1 MNNKALDSSETLVQ
15 QAFGTSAA
23 GSGLRR
29 FAKVPLV
36 LFLIAFVFWNPATL
50 PGPQQVVVRLLGSV
64 FAGLISAFFVG
75 TMHLQ
80 ATVRKIQIAAVGG
93 FAAFCLVFLLWK

>member
-1 MNNKALDSSETLVQ
+1 MTTASWVFGSVLV
-15 QAFGTSAA
+15 
-23 GSGLRR
+23 
-29 FAKVPLV
+29 P
-36 LFLIAFVFWNPATL
+36 FLIAFVFWNPATL
-50 PGPQQVVVRLLGSV
+50 PGPQQMVVRLLGSV

-93 FAAFCLVFLLWK
+93 FAAFCLVSFFGSRKTSTTWETHPSPRPSSDAF